1 MEIRKQVTVN
11 LRYRGATPV
20 VDAVQ
25 GDSARVVD
33 LVLMAGDT
41 PWKIPQGAAILVQ
54 YCCPD
59 GTGGT
64 YDTLPDGRSA
74 YALTDEGMT
83 LYLAPQV
90 CSVAGDVRMQLT
102 ILDGEAQVSTFEM
115 KIAVE
120 PKVTAVTETGDY
132 TNLEQWWSQ
141 QGGGGLPQGGTAGQV
156 LRLDKFGY
164 AGWETPSKEMVS
176 LDQVNNTSDRDKP
189 VSIPQREAINLAEA
203 NAKAYAEEE
212 VMKISTDYILAQ
224 GVSGDWNYRK
234 WNSGVYECWRNVE
247 GADSCTHAWGSVY
260 STNRGNYWGASGYP
274 ITFADAP
281 VVCVTPYFVNNAY
294 WVAPVNAGTNS
305 RGQGFC
311 MVSPVS
317 VASLSFKLSIH
328 AIGRWK

>member
-11 LRYRGATPV
+11 LRYRNAIPV

-33 LVLMAGDT
+33 LVLMAGET
-41 PWKIPQGAAILVQ
+41 PWAIPQGAVVLVQ

-64 YDTLPDGRSA
+64 YDTLPDGRAA
-74 YALTDEGMT
+74 YEVTDEGVT

-90 CSVAGDVRMQLT
+90 CAVPGDVRLQLT

-120 PKVTAVTETGDY
+120 PKVTAAAETGDY

-141 QGGGGLPQGGTAGQV
+141 QGGSGLPRGGTAGQM
-156 LRLDKFGY
+156 LILDEFGY
-164 AGWETPSKEMVS
+164 AGWETPSQETVG
-176 LDQVNNTSDRDKP
+176 LDQVDNTADMDKP
-189 VSIPQREAINLAEA
+189 VSTAQQESIDQAEE
-203 NAKAYAEEE
+203 NAKAYAESQ
-212 VMKISTDYILAQ
+212 VAAVSTDYILEQ
-224 GVSGDWNYRK
+224 GVKGDWNYRK
-234 WNSGVYECWRNVE
+234 WNSGVYECWRNIE
-247 GADSCTHAWGSVY
+247 GADACTVEWGNVF
-260 STNRGNYWGASGYP
+260 STNRSNYWGAAGYP
-274 ITFADAP
+274 ITFVEAP
-281 VVCVTPYFVNNAY
+281 AVSITPYFVNSTY
-294 WVAPVNAGTNS
+294 WVAPVNAGNNA
-305 RGQGFC
+305 RAQGLC

-317 VASLSFKLSIH
+317 VASLSFKVSVY